1 MSLEVERK
9 VTVLKGEPTMA
20 MSSASFKSV
29 MKAIGNEKVGFLIE
43 CNILQQQQQGSKC
56 EVPPVVTIVFKDFEE
71 VFQESESL
79 PPSRKHDHIIT
90 LKERA
95 DIPNLR
101 PKLTQWRSIYCI

>member
-20 MSSASFKSV
+20 ISSASFKSV
-29 MKAIGNEKVGFLIE
+29 IKAIGNEKVGFLIE
-43 CNILQQQQQGSKC
+43 YNILQQQQQQQQQGSKC

-79 PPSRKHDHIIT
+79 PPSRSMIT
-90 LKERA
+90 
-95 DIPNLR
+95 
-101 PKLTQWRSIYCI
+101 SSH